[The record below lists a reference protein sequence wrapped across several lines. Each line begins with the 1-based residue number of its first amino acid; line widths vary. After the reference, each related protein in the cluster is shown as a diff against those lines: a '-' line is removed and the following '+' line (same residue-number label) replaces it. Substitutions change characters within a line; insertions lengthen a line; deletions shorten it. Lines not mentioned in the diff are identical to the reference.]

1 MPLTVWHGIRIEV
14 VTFTGTPHTKRGTP
28 HTTSRRAAMLGMSL
42 TPRLRLIQ
50 TQSAT
55 ETVFPAVERLLEETE
70 YQKALK
76 YVSFRKDQDRYR
88 SVVDFLFVE
97 LMGGKWK
104 AACFRYYDDGC
115 LLKDDPRVT
124 PEMLSEWEKQIC
136 IALEVAWNDMDEE
149 RTRSWKDFR
158 KRWLRRLAA

>member
-1 MPLTVWHGIRIEV
+1 M
-14 VTFTGTPHTKRGTP
+14 
-28 HTTSRRAAMLGMSL
+28 SMSL
-42 TPRLRLIQ
+42 APRLIQ

-88 SVVDFLFVE
+88 SVIDFLFAE

-136 IALEVAWNDMDEE
+136 MALDVAWNDMDEE

-158 KRWLRRLAA
+158 RRWQRKLAA